1 MIPILPVTTFVN
13 IVERELILEG
23 SLEAGGV
30 PILLLVVA
38 VAAVVLGALVV
49 YLGNRFL
56 LEGSR
61 LDLIGVVYVTLAV
74 NSFRVLVVR
83 DLLRRLF

>member
-1 MIPILPVTTFVN
+1 VIPILPVTTFVN

-23 SLEAGGV
+23 SLEDGRV

-49 YLGNRFL
+49 CLGNRFL

-61 LDLIGVVYVTLAV
+61 LDLIQVVYVTLAV

-83 DLLRRLF
+83 DLL